1 MEAGPS
7 SHITVQIILILVLVL
22 VNAFFAAGE
31 VAILSVNQNKL
42 IELIETGNKRASLLQ
57 RVIENPTNILSTIQM
72 ATTFTGL
79 FAVAWIATSMA
90 DNISMYIEHLNVPYS
105 YEIAIISITLAFSYI
120 VLVLG
125 QLVPK
130 HIARQK
136 PEEMALRVVT
146 PIYIIAK
153 VMTPIAKLLSASTHL
168 IVKVLRLE
176 PEQKEEVSEE
186 DIKYLITK
194 GEESGVINET
204 AREMLYGVFEFSDK
218 VATEVMIPRLEV
230 VMVDIESPR
239 ESILNKVLTHKFSR
253 IPVYQENKHNILGI
267 LQTKDFLEEVL
278 RVGLENI
285 VLEKLIKQAY
295 FVPETKS
302 VDILFKELQTSK
314 NHMAILIDEYGDFSG
329 IVTIENIVEE
339 IVGDIVDEH
348 DEDDE
353 DICQIDDSTYII
365 DGLTHID
372 DVNKYLD
379 LDIECENFD
388 TIGGF
393 VVNLI
398 GNIPRG
404 SQKVSA
410 KYKDV
415 VFEVD
420 KVKSNRVEKLKVYMP
435 KEIAV

>member
-7 SHITVQIILILVLVL
+7 SHITVQMILILVLVL
-22 VNAFFAAGE
+22 VNAFFAAAE
-31 VAILSVNQNKL
+31 VAILSVNKNRMTEL
-42 IELIETGNKRASLLQ
+42 IELGDRRASLLQ
-57 RVIENPTNILSTIQM
+57 RVVENPTNVLSTIQM

-90 DNISMYIEHLNVPYS
+90 DNISEYIGYLNVPYS

-120 VLVLG
+120 VLVIG

-136 PEEMALRVVT
+136 PEEIALRLVT

-153 VMTPIAKLLSASTHL
+153 IMTPIAKLLSASTYL
-168 IVKVLRLE
+168 IVKVFKLAPKQE
-176 PEQKEEVSEE
+176 EEVSEE

-204 AREMLYGVFEFSDK
+204 AKEMLYGVFEFSDK

-230 VMVDIESPR
+230 VMVNIESPK
-239 ESILNKVLTHKFSR
+239 ENILSKVLTHKFSR
-253 IPVYQENKHNILGI
+253 IPVYRENKHNILGV
-267 LQTKDFLEEVL
+267 LQTKDFLEEVI
-278 RVGLENI
+278 RVGLEN
-285 VLEKLIKQAY
+285 VDVEGLIKPAY

-302 VDILFKELQTSK
+302 VETLFKELQKSK
-314 NHMAILIDEYGDFSG
+314 NHMAILIDEYGDFAG

-339 IVGDIVDEH
+339 IVGDIVGEH
-348 DEDDE
+348 DEGDQ
-353 DICQIDDSTYII
+353 DICQIDDSTYIV

-379 LDIECENFD
+379 IDIECENFD

-393 VVNLI
+393 VVNLL
-398 GNIPRG
+398 GNIPRN

-410 KYKDV
+410 QYKDI

-420 KVKSNRVEKLKVYMP
+420 KVKSNRVEKLKIYMP